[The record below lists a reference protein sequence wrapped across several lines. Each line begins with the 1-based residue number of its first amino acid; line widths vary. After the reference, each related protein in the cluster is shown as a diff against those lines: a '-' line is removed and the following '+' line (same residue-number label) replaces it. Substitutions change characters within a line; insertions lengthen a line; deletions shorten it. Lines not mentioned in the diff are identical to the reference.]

1 MIEFLGATRP
11 AGVTVHLIGF
21 HVAADGVRLYD
32 RMALVMDGEGRV
44 SGTLDR
50 IAERD
55 GVARAGAVRGLWA
68 GGRLALMLE
77 FAEDGTTASATGV
90 MLDLVPETRSHGAAL
105 TGRIA
110 GQEARPGGAAGAQA
124 QPYVLAHAP
133 AVRLDRSSTHGWGS
147 VLDCAVKQGETV
159 LGIHGPVGPRQTPYS
174 FSTDDGL
181 HVEPTGY
188 GHFVN
193 HACEPSCEIVYDD
206 ATALPTLVALRDLAA
221 GDEVTFDYT
230 QTEGDLA
237 GSFVCRCPARVHK
250 V

>member
-11 AGVTVHLIGF
+11 AGVAVHLIGF
-21 HVAADGVRLYD
+21 HVATDGVRLYD

-77 FAEDGTTASATGV
+77 FAEDGALASATGV
-90 MLDLVPETRSHGAAL
+90 MLDLAP
-105 TGRIA
+105 
-110 GQEARPGGAAGAQA
+110 QA

-133 AVRLDRSSTHGWGS
+133 AVRLDRSPTHGWGS
-147 VLDCAVKQGETV
+147 VLDRAVKQGETV